1 MKLSKLTGHRSDIPS
16 RTHAFLALLA
26 GCCLGMATSAA
37 IAQSFP
43 QMDAYAPDGSTIL
56 ENYGYD
62 RAYGAA
68 GITYDRFSDSSSKNY
83 SGQKIARLD
92 NGDVVVAGLVP
103 RGGAFSVANQI
114 GLVKYSPSGQRQT
127 WANIDPTF
135 SRNNGQYIVY
145 PNAGSGQPSGAFIEV
160 VGLETHGGNIYVM
173 ANEQSANGAIHPI
186 IMVFASNGFFRG
198 WWTYSPGGD
207 ANKPGR
213 GFTISGSKLI
223 VLGNDTTP
231 SDIPTRP
238 RIWMSR
244 YTIDANGGLSFDS
257 SFGDGGFAFYR
268 AYACTV
274 AATAFP
280 CSTYAG
286 FEGIKAQAGVVILA
300 SPKFYVAVTVTG
312 SGTPSYDSVV
322 VRFNGNGSRDTNFGV
337 SSTGYDSARIA
348 FDDGGDNADYAVA
361 LQTDYHVVIPLAYVD
376 DIFLTVS
383 VSRSILRG
391 IGVARFNG
399 DGDLVTSFGAGGK
412 ILFGGCG
419 SGAGNCTFVNVEEV
433 PWSMVKDGKHLA
445 IGGWYRG
452 YDDNAHTIVRFTY
465 PMLAVVNSDTG
476 AIENLSGY
484 SALIG
489 NAALYGIVANGD
501 GSFTGGG
508 AIREVAAGSNLSY
521 FSARFQSNDVIFHN
535 GFN

>member
-1 MKLSKLTGHRSDIPS
+1 MKPSELNDHRSDCAS
-16 RTHAFLALLA
+16 CRHAFLAVLA
-26 GCCLGMATSAA
+26 STIFGIVMSPV
-37 IAQSFP
+37 IAQSLP
-43 QMDAYAPDGSTIL
+43 QLDAYSPDGSPIA

-62 RAYGAA
+62 KAYGAT

-92 NGDVVVAGLVP
+92 NGDVIVAGLVP
-103 RGGAFSVANQI
+103 RGGAFTVANQI

-127 WANIDPTF
+127 WTNVDPNF
-135 SRNNGQYIVY
+135 SRFSNQYIVY
-145 PNAGSGQPSGAFIEV
+145 PNAGSGQPTGAFIEV
-160 VGLETHGGNIYVM
+160 VGLETHEGNIYVM

-186 IMVFASNGFFRG
+186 MMVFASNGFFRG
-198 WWTYSPGGD
+198 WWTFFPGGD
-207 ANKPGR
+207 TNKPGR

-231 SDIPTRP
+231 SDIPSRP

-244 YTIDANGGLSFDS
+244 YTIDANGNLSFDS
-257 SFGDGGFAFYR
+257 NFGDGGFAFYR
-268 AYACTV
+268 ASACTV

-286 FEGIKAQAGVVILA
+286 FEGIKAQAGVVVLA

-322 VRFNGNGSRDTNFGV
+322 LRFNGNGSRDTDFGV
-337 SSTGYDSARIA
+337 SSTGYDSAKIA

-361 LQTDYHVVIPLAYVD
+361 LQTDYHLVIPLAYVD
-376 DIFLTVS
+376 DIYLTVS
-383 VSRSILRG
+383 ASRATLRG

-399 DGDLVTSFGAGGK
+399 DGDLVTSFGSGGK

-419 SGAGNCTFVNVEEV
+419 SGAGNCTFINVEDV
-433 PWSMVKDGKHLA
+433 PWSMVKDGNRLA

-452 YDDNAHTIVRFTY
+452 FDDSAHTIVRFTY

-476 AIENLSGY
+476 TIENLSGY

-489 NAALYGIVANGD
+489 NAALYGIVGNGD

-535 GFN
+535 GVE